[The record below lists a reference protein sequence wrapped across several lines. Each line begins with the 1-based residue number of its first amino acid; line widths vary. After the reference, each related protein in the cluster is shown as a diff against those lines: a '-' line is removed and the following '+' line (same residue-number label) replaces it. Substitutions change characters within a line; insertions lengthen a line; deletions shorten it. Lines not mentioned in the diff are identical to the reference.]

1 MCYRIPQLSCINN
14 TQKQVI
20 CLKST
25 WIIPSWIKYCRLCWN
40 SYRNFTKNSH
50 LIKYLIMVLSYRN
63 MIWEGYF
70 VSKLSTD
77 LIILKHV
84 WRKFTKHVGN
94 VSEYNN
100 KHPQLGYFCTG
111 TIKAWITLSNQTG
124 KKTSRKQT
132 STQTSSPVN
141 KIVWR
146 TEWAALGR
154 WKSIKSGVHW
164 VFGGGCMLFLPDK
177 NISVLDLV
185 MPREDYRLAGAAV
198 GLTH

>member
-1 MCYRIPQLSCINN
+1 M
-14 TQKQVI
+14 VI

-25 WIIPSWIKYCRLCWN
+25 WIVPNWLKQCRICRN
-40 SYRNFTKNSH
+40 SYRHKTENSY
-50 LIKYLIMVLSYRN
+50 LITDLIMVSLYRGL
-63 MIWEGYF
+63 MWEGYF
-70 VSKLSTD
+70 VSKLSVD

-84 WRKFTKHVGN
+84 WRKLTKHVGN
-94 VSEYNN
+94 ISECNN
-100 KHPQLGYFCTG
+100 KHPRLGYFCTAI
-111 TIKAWITLSNQTG
+111 IKDWITLSNQTG
-124 KKTSRKQT
+124 KKTSRKQS

-141 KIVWR
+141 KIVWC

-164 VFGGGCMLFLPDK
+164 VFRGGCVLFLPDK